1 MAATII
7 AIGDELLAG
16 YTLDSNSNW
25 MAQRLRRLGHPL
37 KRVTQVRDRE
47 AEIVEQVRRDLADP
61 EVSEVFCSGGLGP
74 TPDDRTFA
82 ALASALG
89 RELVEEESVRE
100 RIERRLERMK
110 EAGLVAE
117 AELNEGHLR
126 MARIPAGAA
135 AVLRNRVGTAP
146 GAVYEL
152 EGTRLF
158 VLPGVP
164 PELKDIFSEEVEP
177 RYLAG
182 GSAATVREIRLQF
195 AVEGRFYPVLKELE
209 ETHPEVAVGSYPNF
223 DSKELVLRCTGADP
237 VRVADAIAILTRFA
251 ESLGY
256 PVRQSA
262 AGTVGC

>member
-126 MARIPAGAA
+126 MARIPAGATAGEAPPRGSRGWA
-135 AVLRNRVGTAP
+135 ATESHHTPPA
-146 GAVYEL
+146 GA
-152 EGTRLF
+152 
-158 VLPGVP
+158 
-164 PELKDIFSEEVEP
+164 
-177 RYLAG
+177 
-182 GSAATVREIRLQF
+182 SAAIRS
-195 AVEGRFYPVLKELE
+195 
-209 ETHPEVAVGSYPNF
+209 GSP
-223 DSKELVLRCTGADP
+223 SWTASAPQASAR
-237 VRVADAIAILTRFA
+237 AIAPLVSIRPFAMTCTYRPPVSSRWSRRAAAASAIALASGSRMPITVSVVTTR
-251 ESLGY
+251 
-256 PVRQSA
+256 
-262 AGTVGC
+262 